1 MIETVI
7 GIGVSLVQSL
17 YEKYQDSNEE
27 KRKAIIDTLKK
38 MDKAAVATRMYINDN
53 ANYRDFRGYNMRTR
67 LHLFELWNEAAYT
80 ALVID
85 FNTGMLL
92 RQKSYYWSDPNNYE
106 QNEEVGSLPRLDD
119 LFREIDNKLA
129 LIHQNNL

>member
-92 RQKSYYWSDPNNYE
+92 RQKSYYWSDLITMNKMKKLCLY
-106 QNEEVGSLPRLDD
+106 QD
-119 LFREIDNKLA
+119 LMIYLEKLTISW
-129 LIHQNNL
+129 L